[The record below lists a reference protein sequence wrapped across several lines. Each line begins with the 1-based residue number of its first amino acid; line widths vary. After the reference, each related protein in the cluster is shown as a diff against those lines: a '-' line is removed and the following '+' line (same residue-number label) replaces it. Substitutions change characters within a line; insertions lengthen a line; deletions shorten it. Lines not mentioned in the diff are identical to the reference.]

1 MIAHSL
7 TFQGDRFYIAL
18 KAEKCL
24 AVFDTENVVGRIQ
37 DLYDLI
43 QERSKNTIKIISCKI
58 MGISEIFCQCL
69 ASSRRKRQSVTQ
81 KFLQ

>member
-37 DLYDLI
+37 NLYDLI
-43 QERSKNTIKIISCKI
+43 QERSKNTIKIIS
-58 MGISEIFCQCL
+58 
-69 ASSRRKRQSVTQ
+69 
-81 KFLQ
+81 